1 MTWFFNNAGVADG
14 PHEEPA
20 MQQMARQG
28 SLNPQT
34 LIWHSQL
41 SDWQEAVALNP
52 GWWQPVKAEL
62 PKTAPKVDPSAR
74 RSPVPLA
81 PTEAPKKETGGGLL
95 KRWFGGKK

>member
-1 MTWFFNNAGVADG
+1 
-14 PHEEPA
+14 

-62 PKTAPKVDPSAR
+62 PKPAPKADTSAR

-81 PTEAPKKETGGGLL
+81 PTEAPKKESSGGLL